1 MTSFLEFISFWPY
14 LIKSYKH
21 ILSLIILVLQTS
33 PDMYEISDI
42 FDFKRALCG
51 QDCMAARTP
60 VFLFYNLNYIIKN
73 TSPEPGDKL

>member
-1 MTSFLEFISFWPY
+1 
-14 LIKSYKH
+14 
-21 ILSLIILVLQTS
+21 
-33 PDMYEISDI
+33 MYEISDI
-42 FDFKRALCG
+42 CDFKRALCG